1 MSEITLNDETNAAFM
16 AAFVF
21 FLQLQKRESYIP
33 YEFNV

>member
-1 MSEITLNDETNAAFM
+1 MFKITLNDEANAAFV

-33 YEFNV
+33 YAFTV

>member
-16 AAFVF
+16 AALVF

-33 YEFNV
+33 YALNV

>member
-16 AAFVF
+16 AALVF

-33 YEFNV
+33 YAFTV